1 MKSAPP
7 KILRPCQ
14 VTPLAPPCYASEL
27 TQQFSSNRSWNY
39 KLAEAIIKA
48 TPYFIHFRFFEQY
61 DDLELGA
68 LEGEE
73 IQGAVDEVS
82 EQKLLNY
89 ATEFKPLRQEIPYD
103 KSIDLQRIVRLQE
116 EGDSDELVEIE
127 VSDDEEKKWDCQ
139 TILSTYSNLYNHPKL
154 IVETSSK
161 KNKRIQINSSTGIPM
176 GVISDEK
183 QKLSNKALAKL
194 QRQAAGEDEVNSHG
208 VPESVISTLTALS
221 FRPKDETPEEKRER
235 KKLVKEHRTDRR
247 MERKANTIAFKQ
259 EKVKQDK
266 IRATNSLKTNKI
278 V

>member
-1 MKSAPP
+1 MTTSRVVLL
-7 KILRPCQ
+7 I
-14 VTPLAPPCYASEL
+14 
-27 TQQFSSNRSWNY
+27 TQFLWKDDQS
-39 KLAEAIIKA
+39 KA
-48 TPYFIHFRFFEQY
+48 TLNFVYFRFFEQY

-73 IQGAVDEVS
+73 IQGPVDEVS

-89 ATEFKPLRQEIPYD
+89 ATEVMPLRKEIPYD
-103 KSIDLQRIVRLQE
+103 KSIDLQRIAKLQE

-127 VSDDEEKKWDCQ
+127 VSDNEEKKWDCQ

-161 KNKRIQINSSTGIPM
+161 KNKKIQINSSTGIPK

-183 QKLSNKALAKL
+183 QKLSNKALVKL
-194 QRQAAGEDEVNSHG
+194 QRQAAGDDEMNPHG

-235 KKLVKEHRTDRR
+235 KKLVKEHRLDRR

-259 EKVKQDK
+259 EKVRQDK
-266 IRATNSLKTNKI
+266 IKATNSLKTNKI